1 MKITTIA
8 KTSLALGLL
17 TTGVITTTTQA
28 ANATT
33 PSSTKVETPQQTAN
47 ATTPS
52 STKVEAPQQAANA
65 TTPSSTKV
73 EAPQQTPNATTP
85 SSTKVETPQQ
95 TPNATTPS
103 STKVEAPQQAANATT
118 PSSTKVE
125 APQQAANATTLSSTK
140 VETPQ
145 QTPNAPT
152 PPSTKV
158 ETPQQAANATTPSST
173 KVETPQQTPNATTP
187 SSTKVETP
195 QSPTTK
201 QVPTEINPK
210 FKDLRAYYTKP
221 SLEFKNEIG
230 IILKKWTT
238 IRFMN
243 VVPDYFI
250 YKIALVGKDDKKYGE
265 GVHRNVDVFVVLEE
279 NNYNLEKYSVG
290 GITKSNSKKVDHKA
304 GVRITKED
312 NKGTISHDVS
322 EFKITKEQISLKELD
337 FKLRKQ
343 LVENHN
349 LYGNVGSGK
358 IVIKMKNGG
367 KYTFELH
374 KKLQENRMA
383 DVIDGTNID
392 NIEVNIK

>member
-33 PSSTKVETPQQTAN
+33 PSSTKIEAPQQVAN

-73 EAPQQTPNATTP
+73 E
-85 SSTKVETPQQ
+85 TPQQ
-95 TPNATTPS
+95 TPNATTPP
-103 STKVEAPQQAANATT
+103 STKVEAP
-118 PSSTKVE
+118 K
-125 APQQAANATTLSSTK
+125 
-140 VETPQ
+140 

-158 ETPQQAANATTPSST
+158 EAP
-173 KVETPQQTPNATTP
+173 KQTPNAPTP
-187 SSTKVETP
+187 PSTKVETP

-290 GITKSNSKKVDHKA
+290 GITKSNSKKVDYKA

-343 LVENHN
+343 LIENHN

>member
-33 PSSTKVETPQQTAN
+33 PSSTKVEAPQSTPPSTKIEAPQSKPNATTPPSTKVEAPQQTAN
-47 ATTPS
+47 ATTPP
-52 STKVEAPQQAANA
+52 STKV
-65 TTPSSTKV
+65 T
-73 EAPQQTPNATTP
+73 
-85 SSTKVETPQQ
+85 
-95 TPNATTPS
+95 
-103 STKVEAPQQAANATT
+103 
-118 PSSTKVE
+118 
-125 APQQAANATTLSSTK
+125 
-140 VETPQ
+140 
-145 QTPNAPT
+145 T
-152 PPSTKV
+152 PPSTN
-158 ETPQQAANATTPSST
+158 TPQPMQST
-173 KVETPQQTPNATTP
+173 K
-187 SSTKVETP
+187 SDTP

-230 IILKKWTT
+230 IIFKKWTT

-343 LVENHN
+343 LIEKNN

>member
-33 PSSTKVETPQQTAN
+33 PSSTKVEAPQQTANAITPPSTKVETPQQTPNATTPSSTKVETTQAAN

-85 SSTKVETPQQ
+85 SSTKVE
-95 TPNATTPS
+95 
-103 STKVEAPQQAANATT
+103 APQ
-118 PSSTKVE
+118 SK
-125 APQQAANATTLSSTK
+125 
-140 VETPQ
+140 
-145 QTPNAPT
+145 
-152 PPSTKV
+152 
-158 ETPQQAANATTPSST
+158 
-173 KVETPQQTPNATTP
+173 PNATTP

-343 LVENHN
+343 LIEKNN

-358 IVIKMKNGG
+358 IVIKMKDGG

>member
-33 PSSTKVETPQQTAN
+33 PSSTKVEAPQSTP
-47 ATTPS
+47 P
-52 STKVEAPQQAANA
+52 STKVEAPQ
-65 TTPSSTKV
+65 SK
-73 EAPQQTPNATTP
+73 PNATTP
-85 SSTKVETPQQ
+85 P
-95 TPNATTPS
+95 
-103 STKVEAPQQAANATT
+103 
-118 PSSTKVE
+118 
-125 APQQAANATTLSSTK
+125 
-140 VETPQ
+140 
-145 QTPNAPT
+145 
-152 PPSTKV
+152 
-158 ETPQQAANATTPSST
+158 ST

-243 VVPDYFI
+243 IVPDYFI
-250 YKIALVGKDDKKYGE
+250 YKIALVGKDDKKYDE

-279 NNYNLEKYSVG
+279 KNKYGVERYSVG

-312 NKGTISHDVS
+312 NKGIIYHDVS

-343 LVENHN
+343 LIENHN

-358 IVIKMKNGG
+358 IVINMKNGG

>member
-33 PSSTKVETPQQTAN
+33 PSSTKVEAPQSTPPSTKIEAPQSKPNATTPPSTKVKAPQQTAN
-47 ATTPS
+47 ATTPP
-52 STKVEAPQQAANA
+52 STKV
-65 TTPSSTKV
+65 T
-73 EAPQQTPNATTP
+73 
-85 SSTKVETPQQ
+85 
-95 TPNATTPS
+95 
-103 STKVEAPQQAANATT
+103 
-118 PSSTKVE
+118 
-125 APQQAANATTLSSTK
+125 
-140 VETPQ
+140 
-145 QTPNAPT
+145 T
-152 PPSTKV
+152 PPSTN
-158 ETPQQAANATTPSST
+158 TPQPMQST
-173 KVETPQQTPNATTP
+173 K
-187 SSTKVETP
+187 SDTP

-343 LVENHN
+343 LIEKNN

>member
-33 PSSTKVETPQQTAN
+33 PSSTKVEAPQQTAN
-47 ATTPS
+47 ATTP
-52 STKVEAPQQAANA
+52 P
-65 TTPSSTKV
+65 
-73 EAPQQTPNATTP
+73 
-85 SSTKVETPQQ
+85 STKVETPQQ

-103 STKVEAPQQAANATT
+103 STKVETTQAANATT

-125 APQQAANATTLSSTK
+125 
-140 VETPQ
+140 TPQ
-145 QTPNAPT
+145 QTPNPPT
-152 PPSTKV
+152 SPSTKV

-173 KVETPQQTPNATTP
+173 KVEVPQSTPLSTKVEAPQSKPNATTP
-187 SSTKVETP
+187 PSSNADTSPP

-221 SLEFKNEIG
+221 SIEFKNEIG

-312 NKGTISHDVS
+312 NKGIISHDVS

-343 LVENHN
+343 LIEKNN

>member
-33 PSSTKVETPQQTAN
+33 PSSTKVE
-47 ATTPS
+47 
-52 STKVEAPQQAANA
+52 APQQAANA

-73 EAPQQTPNATTP
+73 ETT
-85 SSTKVETPQQ
+85 
-95 TPNATTPS
+95 
-103 STKVEAPQQAANATT
+103 
-118 PSSTKVE
+118 
-125 APQQAANATTLSSTK
+125 
-140 VETPQ
+140 Q

-152 PPSTKV
+152 
-158 ETPQQAANATTPSST
+158 TP
-173 KVETPQQTPNATTP
+173 
-187 SSTKVETP
+187 STKVETP

-290 GITKSNSKKVDHKA
+290 GITKSNSKKVNHKA

-343 LVENHN
+343 LIEKNN

-374 KKLQENRMA
+374 KKLQEYRMA

>member
-33 PSSTKVETPQQTAN
+33 PSSTKVEAPQSTPPSTKIEAPQS
-47 ATTPS
+47 TPP
-52 STKVEAPQQAANA
+52 STKVEAPQ
-65 TTPSSTKV
+65 S
-73 EAPQQTPNATTP
+73 
-85 SSTKVETPQQ
+85 
-95 TPNATTPS
+95 
-103 STKVEAPQQAANATT
+103 
-118 PSSTKVE
+118 
-125 APQQAANATTLSSTK
+125 
-140 VETPQ
+140 
-145 QTPNAPT
+145 T

-158 ETPQQAANATTPSST
+158 TTPPSTNTPQPMQST
-173 KVETPQQTPNATTP
+173 K
-187 SSTKVETP
+187 SDTP

-343 LVENHN
+343 LIEKNN

>member
-33 PSSTKVETPQQTAN
+33 PSSTKVEAPQSTPPSTKIEAPQSKPNATTPPSTKVEAPQQTAN
-47 ATTPS
+47 ATTPP
-52 STKVEAPQQAANA
+52 STKV
-65 TTPSSTKV
+65 T
-73 EAPQQTPNATTP
+73 
-85 SSTKVETPQQ
+85 
-95 TPNATTPS
+95 
-103 STKVEAPQQAANATT
+103 
-118 PSSTKVE
+118 
-125 APQQAANATTLSSTK
+125 
-140 VETPQ
+140 
-145 QTPNAPT
+145 T
-152 PPSTKV
+152 PPSTN
-158 ETPQQAANATTPSST
+158 TPQPMQST
-173 KVETPQQTPNATTP
+173 K
-187 SSTKVETP
+187 SDTP

-343 LVENHN
+343 LIEKNN

-383 DVIDGTNID
+383 
-392 NIEVNIK
+392 

>member
-17 TTGVITTTTQA
+17 TTGVITTTTQ
-28 ANATT
+28 
-33 PSSTKVETPQQTAN
+33 EAN

-52 STKVEAPQQAANA
+52 STKVEAPQS
-65 TTPSSTKV
+65 TPPSTKV
-73 EAPQQTPNATTP
+73 EAPQSKPNATTP
-85 SSTKVETPQQ
+85 P
-95 TPNATTPS
+95 
-103 STKVEAPQQAANATT
+103 
-118 PSSTKVE
+118 
-125 APQQAANATTLSSTK
+125 
-140 VETPQ
+140 
-145 QTPNAPT
+145 
-152 PPSTKV
+152 
-158 ETPQQAANATTPSST
+158 ST

-243 VVPDYFI
+243 IVPDYFI
-250 YKIALVGKDDKKYGE
+250 YKIALVGKDDKKYDE

-279 NNYNLEKYSVG
+279 KNKYGVERYSVG

-343 LVENHN
+343 LIENHN

-358 IVIKMKNGG
+358 IVINMKNGG
-367 KYTFELH
+367 KYTFELQ

>member
-1 MKITTIA
+1 MKMRTIA

-17 TTGVITTTTQA
+17 TTGAITVTTQSVKSEKIQSTKVDKVPTLKAERLAMINITAGANSATTQA
-28 ANATT
+28 ANTRQERTPKLEKAPNTNEEKTSASKIEKISQPKQEEQKTLNISATPAPKQEQSQTTTESTT
-33 PSSTKVETPQQTAN
+33 PKTKVT
-47 ATTPS
+47 
-52 STKVEAPQQAANA
+52 
-65 TTPSSTKV
+65 
-73 EAPQQTPNATTP
+73 
-85 SSTKVETPQQ
+85 
-95 TPNATTPS
+95 
-103 STKVEAPQQAANATT
+103 
-118 PSSTKVE
+118 
-125 APQQAANATTLSSTK
+125 
-140 VETPQ
+140 
-145 QTPNAPT
+145 T
-152 PPSTKV
+152 PPSTN
-158 ETPQQAANATTPSST
+158 TPQPMQST
-173 KVETPQQTPNATTP
+173 K
-187 SSTKVETP
+187 SDTP
-195 QSPTTK
+195 QSPTIK

-343 LVENHN
+343 LIEKNN

>member
-1 MKITTIA
+1 MKMRTIA

-17 TTGVITTTTQA
+17 TTGAITVTTQSVKAEKIQSTKVDKVPTLKAERLAMINITAGANSATTQA
-28 ANATT
+28 ANTRQERTPKLEKAPNTNEEKTSASKIEKISQPKQEEQKTLNISATPAPKQEQSQTTTESTT
-33 PSSTKVETPQQTAN
+33 PKTKVT
-47 ATTPS
+47 
-52 STKVEAPQQAANA
+52 
-65 TTPSSTKV
+65 
-73 EAPQQTPNATTP
+73 
-85 SSTKVETPQQ
+85 
-95 TPNATTPS
+95 
-103 STKVEAPQQAANATT
+103 
-118 PSSTKVE
+118 
-125 APQQAANATTLSSTK
+125 
-140 VETPQ
+140 
-145 QTPNAPT
+145 T
-152 PPSTKV
+152 PPSTN
-158 ETPQQAANATTPSST
+158 TPQPMQST
-173 KVETPQQTPNATTP
+173 K
-187 SSTKVETP
+187 SDTP

-230 IILKKWTT
+230 IIFKKWTT

-343 LVENHN
+343 LIEKNN

>member
-1 MKITTIA
+1 MNMKTIA

-17 TTGVITTTTQA
+17 TTGVITTTTQ
-28 ANATT
+28 
-33 PSSTKVETPQQTAN
+33 EAN

-52 STKVEAPQQAANA
+52 STKVEAPQS
-65 TTPSSTKV
+65 TPPSTKV
-73 EAPQQTPNATTP
+73 EAPQSKPNATTP
-85 SSTKVETPQQ
+85 P
-95 TPNATTPS
+95 
-103 STKVEAPQQAANATT
+103 
-118 PSSTKVE
+118 
-125 APQQAANATTLSSTK
+125 
-140 VETPQ
+140 
-145 QTPNAPT
+145 
-152 PPSTKV
+152 
-158 ETPQQAANATTPSST
+158 
-173 KVETPQQTPNATTP
+173 
-187 SSTKVETP
+187 STKVETP

-243 VVPDYFI
+243 IVPDYFI
-250 YKIALVGKDDKKYGE
+250 YKIALVGKDDKKYDE

-279 NNYNLEKYSVG
+279 KNKYGVERYSVG

-343 LVENHN
+343 LIENHN

-358 IVIKMKNGG
+358 IVINMKNGG

>member
-33 PSSTKVETPQQTAN
+33 PSSTKVEAPQSTPPSTKVEAPQQTAN
-47 ATTPS
+47 ATTP
-52 STKVEAPQQAANA
+52 P
-65 TTPSSTKV
+65 STKV
-73 EAPQQTPNATTP
+73 EAPQQT
-85 SSTKVETPQQ
+85 
-95 TPNATTPS
+95 
-103 STKVEAPQQAANATT
+103 ANAT
-118 PSSTKVE
+118 
-125 APQQAANATTLSSTK
+125 
-140 VETPQ
+140 
-145 QTPNAPT
+145 T

-158 ETPQQAANATTPSST
+158 TTPPSTNTPQPMQST
-173 KVETPQQTPNATTP
+173 K
-187 SSTKVETP
+187 SDTP

-343 LVENHN
+343 LIEKNN

>member
-28 ANATT
+28 AKA
-33 PSSTKVETPQQTAN
+33 S
-47 ATTPS
+47 
-52 STKVEAPQQAANA
+52 
-65 TTPSSTKV
+65 TPSSTKV
-73 EAPQQTPNATTP
+73 EAPQQT
-85 SSTKVETPQQ
+85 
-95 TPNATTPS
+95 
-103 STKVEAPQQAANATT
+103 ANATT
-118 PSSTKVE
+118 PPSTNTPQPMQSTK
-125 APQQAANATTLSSTK
+125 SD
-140 VETPQ
+140 
-145 QTPNAPT
+145 
-152 PPSTKV
+152 
-158 ETPQQAANATTPSST
+158 
-173 KVETPQQTPNATTP
+173 
-187 SSTKVETP
+187 TP

-243 VVPDYFI
+243 IVPDYFI

-290 GITKSNSKKVDHKA
+290 GITKNNSKKVDHKA

-312 NKGTISHDVS
+312 NKGIISHDVS

-343 LVENHN
+343 LIEKNN

>member
-17 TTGVITTTTQA
+17 TTGVITTTTQ
-28 ANATT
+28 
-33 PSSTKVETPQQTAN
+33 EAN

-52 STKVEAPQQAANA
+52 STKVEAPQ
-65 TTPSSTKV
+65 S
-73 EAPQQTPNATTP
+73 
-85 SSTKVETPQQ
+85 
-95 TPNATTPS
+95 
-103 STKVEAPQQAANATT
+103 
-118 PSSTKVE
+118 
-125 APQQAANATTLSSTK
+125 
-140 VETPQ
+140 
-145 QTPNAPT
+145 T

-158 ETPQQAANATTPSST
+158 EAPKSKPNATTPPST

-243 VVPDYFI
+243 IVPDYFI
-250 YKIALVGKDDKKYGE
+250 YKIALVGKDDKKYDE

-279 NNYNLEKYSVG
+279 KNKYGVERYSVG

-343 LVENHN
+343 FIENHN

-358 IVIKMKNGG
+358 IVINMKNGG

>member
-33 PSSTKVETPQQTAN
+33 PSSTKVEAPQSTP
-47 ATTPS
+47 P
-52 STKVEAPQQAANA
+52 STKVEAPQ
-65 TTPSSTKV
+65 SK
-73 EAPQQTPNATTP
+73 PNATTP
-85 SSTKVETPQQ
+85 PSTKVETPQQ
-95 TPNATTPS
+95 TPNATTPP
-103 STKVEAPQQAANATT
+103 STKVT
-118 PSSTKVE
+118 
-125 APQQAANATTLSSTK
+125 
-140 VETPQ
+140 
-145 QTPNAPT
+145 T
-152 PPSTKV
+152 PPSTN
-158 ETPQQAANATTPSST
+158 TPQPMQST
-173 KVETPQQTPNATTP
+173 K
-187 SSTKVETP
+187 SDTP

-312 NKGTISHDVS
+312 NKGIISHDVS

-343 LVENHN
+343 LIEKNN

-383 DVIDGTNID
+383 DVIDDTNID

>member
-1 MKITTIA
+1 
-8 KTSLALGLL
+8 
-17 TTGVITTTTQA
+17 
-28 ANATT
+28 
-33 PSSTKVETPQQTAN
+33 TKVT
-47 ATTPS
+47 
-52 STKVEAPQQAANA
+52 
-65 TTPSSTKV
+65 
-73 EAPQQTPNATTP
+73 
-85 SSTKVETPQQ
+85 
-95 TPNATTPS
+95 
-103 STKVEAPQQAANATT
+103 
-118 PSSTKVE
+118 
-125 APQQAANATTLSSTK
+125 
-140 VETPQ
+140 
-145 QTPNAPT
+145 T
-152 PPSTKV
+152 PPSTN
-158 ETPQQAANATTPSST
+158 TPQPMQST
-173 KVETPQQTPNATTP
+173 KSDTSP
-187 SSTKVETP
+187 P

-343 LVENHN
+343 LIENHN

>member
-17 TTGVITTTTQA
+17 TTGVITTTTQ
-28 ANATT
+28 
-33 PSSTKVETPQQTAN
+33 EAN

-52 STKVEAPQQAANA
+52 STKVEAPQ
-65 TTPSSTKV
+65 S
-73 EAPQQTPNATTP
+73 
-85 SSTKVETPQQ
+85 
-95 TPNATTPS
+95 
-103 STKVEAPQQAANATT
+103 
-118 PSSTKVE
+118 
-125 APQQAANATTLSSTK
+125 
-140 VETPQ
+140 
-145 QTPNAPT
+145 T

-158 ETPQQAANATTPSST
+158 ETPQSKPNATTPPST

-243 VVPDYFI
+243 IVPDYFI
-250 YKIALVGKDDKKYGE
+250 YKIALVGKDDKKYDE

-279 NNYNLEKYSVG
+279 KNKYGVERYSVG

-343 LVENHN
+343 LIENHN

-358 IVIKMKNGG
+358 IVINMKNGG

>member
-17 TTGVITTTTQA
+17 TTGVISTTTQ
-28 ANATT
+28 
-33 PSSTKVETPQQTAN
+33 EAN

-52 STKVEAPQQAANA
+52 STKVEAPQS
-65 TTPSSTKV
+65 TPPSTKV
-73 EAPQQTPNATTP
+73 EAPQSKPNATTP
-85 SSTKVETPQQ
+85 P
-95 TPNATTPS
+95 
-103 STKVEAPQQAANATT
+103 
-118 PSSTKVE
+118 
-125 APQQAANATTLSSTK
+125 
-140 VETPQ
+140 
-145 QTPNAPT
+145 
-152 PPSTKV
+152 
-158 ETPQQAANATTPSST
+158 ST

-243 VVPDYFI
+243 IVPDYFI
-250 YKIALVGKDDKKYGE
+250 YKIALVGKDDKKYDE

-279 NNYNLEKYSVG
+279 KNKYGVERYSVG

-343 LVENHN
+343 LIENHN

-358 IVIKMKNGG
+358 IVINMKNGG

>member
-33 PSSTKVETPQQTAN
+33 PP
-47 ATTPS
+47 
-52 STKVEAPQQAANA
+52 
-65 TTPSSTKV
+65 STKV

-85 SSTKVETPQQ
+85 SSTKVE
-95 TPNATTPS
+95 
-103 STKVEAPQQAANATT
+103 APQ
-118 PSSTKVE
+118 SE
-125 APQQAANATTLSSTK
+125 
-140 VETPQ
+140 
-145 QTPNAPT
+145 
-152 PPSTKV
+152 
-158 ETPQQAANATTPSST
+158 
-173 KVETPQQTPNATTP
+173 PNATTP

-343 LVENHN
+343 LIEKNN

-358 IVIKMKNGG
+358 IVIKMKDGG

>member
-17 TTGVITTTTQA
+17 TTGVITTTTQ
-28 ANATT
+28 
-33 PSSTKVETPQQTAN
+33 EAN

-52 STKVEAPQQAANA
+52 STKVEAPQS
-65 TTPSSTKV
+65 TPPSTKV
-73 EAPQQTPNATTP
+73 EAPQSKPNAT
-85 SSTKVETPQQ
+85 
-95 TPNATTPS
+95 
-103 STKVEAPQQAANATT
+103 
-118 PSSTKVE
+118 
-125 APQQAANATTLSSTK
+125 
-140 VETPQ
+140 
-145 QTPNAPT
+145 T

-158 ETPQQAANATTPSST
+158 D
-173 KVETPQQTPNATTP
+173 TPQQTPNATTP

-243 VVPDYFI
+243 IVPDYFI
-250 YKIALVGKDDKKYGE
+250 YKIALVGKDDKKYDE

-279 NNYNLEKYSVG
+279 KNKYGVERYSVG

-343 LVENHN
+343 LIENHN

-358 IVIKMKNGG
+358 IVINMKNGG

>member
-33 PSSTKVETPQQTAN
+33 PSSTKVEAPQSTPPSTKIEAPQSKPNATTPPSTKVEAPQQTAN
-47 ATTPS
+47 ATTPP
-52 STKVEAPQQAANA
+52 STKV
-65 TTPSSTKV
+65 T
-73 EAPQQTPNATTP
+73 
-85 SSTKVETPQQ
+85 
-95 TPNATTPS
+95 
-103 STKVEAPQQAANATT
+103 
-118 PSSTKVE
+118 
-125 APQQAANATTLSSTK
+125 
-140 VETPQ
+140 
-145 QTPNAPT
+145 T
-152 PPSTKV
+152 PPSTN
-158 ETPQQAANATTPSST
+158 TPQPMQST
-173 KVETPQQTPNATTP
+173 K
-187 SSTKVETP
+187 SDTP

-250 YKIALVGKDDKKYGE
+250 YKIALVGKDEKKYKDGPYD
-265 GVHRNVDVFVVLEE
+265 NIDVFIVLED
-279 NNYNLEKYSVG
+279 NKYQLKKYSVG
-290 GITKSNSKKVDHKA
+290 GITKTNSKKVDHKA

-343 LVENHN
+343 LIEKNN

>member
-17 TTGVITTTTQA
+17 TTGVITTTTQ
-28 ANATT
+28 
-33 PSSTKVETPQQTAN
+33 EAN

-52 STKVEAPQQAANA
+52 STKVEAPQS
-65 TTPSSTKV
+65 TPPSTKV
-73 EAPQQTPNATTP
+73 EAPQSTPP
-85 SSTKVETPQQ
+85 
-95 TPNATTPS
+95 
-103 STKVEAPQQAANATT
+103 STKVEAPQSKPNATT
-118 PSSTKVE
+118 P
-125 APQQAANATTLSSTK
+125 P
-140 VETPQ
+140 
-145 QTPNAPT
+145 
-152 PPSTKV
+152 
-158 ETPQQAANATTPSST
+158 ST

-243 VVPDYFI
+243 IVPDYFI
-250 YKIALVGKDDKKYGE
+250 YKIALVGKDDKKYDE

-279 NNYNLEKYSVG
+279 KNKYGVERYSVG

-304 GVRITKED
+304 GVRITKEN

-343 LVENHN
+343 LIENHN

-358 IVIKMKNGG
+358 IVINMKNGG

>member
-1 MKITTIA
+1 MKMRTIA
-8 KTSLALGLL
+8 KISLALGLL

-33 PSSTKVETPQQTAN
+33 PSSTKV
-47 ATTPS
+47 
-52 STKVEAPQQAANA
+52 KAP
-65 TTPSSTKV
+65 K
-73 EAPQQTPNATTP
+73 QTPNATTP
-85 SSTKVETPQQ
+85 P
-95 TPNATTPS
+95 
-103 STKVEAPQQAANATT
+103 STKVEAP
-118 PSSTKVE
+118 K
-125 APQQAANATTLSSTK
+125 
-140 VETPQ
+140 

-158 ETPQQAANATTPSST
+158 ETPQSPNATTPSST

-343 LVENHN
+343 LIEKNN

>member
-33 PSSTKVETPQQTAN
+33 PSSTKVE
-47 ATTPS
+47 
-52 STKVEAPQQAANA
+52 APQQI
-65 TTPSSTKV
+65 
-73 EAPQQTPNATTP
+73 PNAT
-85 SSTKVETPQQ
+85 
-95 TPNATTPS
+95 
-103 STKVEAPQQAANATT
+103 
-118 PSSTKVE
+118 
-125 APQQAANATTLSSTK
+125 
-140 VETPQ
+140 
-145 QTPNAPT
+145 T

-158 ETPQQAANATTPSST
+158 ETPQQAA
-173 KVETPQQTPNATTP
+173 NATTP

-210 FKDLRAYYTKP
+210 FKNLRAYYTKP

-358 IVIKMKNGG
+358 IIIKMKNGG

-374 KKLQENRMA
+374 KKLQKDRMA

-392 NIEVNIK
+392 SIEVNIK

>member
-1 MKITTIA
+1 MKMRTIA

-17 TTGVITTTTQA
+17 TTCAITVTTQSVKAEKVQSTKVDKVPTLKGERLAMINITTGANTATTQA
-28 ANATT
+28 ANTRQERTSKLEKAPNTNEEKTSTSKIEKISQPKQEAQKSLNISATPAPKQEQSQTTTESATPKTKVTT
-33 PSSTKVETPQQTAN
+33 PQSINTQQTKVT
-47 ATTPS
+47 
-52 STKVEAPQQAANA
+52 
-65 TTPSSTKV
+65 
-73 EAPQQTPNATTP
+73 
-85 SSTKVETPQQ
+85 
-95 TPNATTPS
+95 
-103 STKVEAPQQAANATT
+103 
-118 PSSTKVE
+118 
-125 APQQAANATTLSSTK
+125 
-140 VETPQ
+140 
-145 QTPNAPT
+145 T
-152 PPSTKV
+152 PPSTN
-158 ETPQQAANATTPSST
+158 TPQPMQST
-173 KVETPQQTPNATTP
+173 K
-187 SSTKVETP
+187 SDTP
-195 QSPTTK
+195 QSPTIK
-201 QVPTEINPK
+201 QAQTEINPK
-210 FKDLRAYYTKP
+210 FKNLRAYYTKP

-343 LVENHN
+343 LIEKNN

-374 KKLQENRMA
+374 KKLQEDRMA